1 MKEEKNILAVKRP
14 RKIKKDFFDKEVG
27 STKQKEISDKIAK
40 IYEGDDGKIPDMKEI
55 DYRRKNPLLRFVG
68 FLIFISAIM
77 AASAWAGFFYFPQG
91 VKFSEEKI
99 SLYIEGSAETEIG
112 STSTFKILVRNELD
126 VPLKN
131 IVVNVNYP
139 EGFIFKQ
146 SDIKAGNAGNTE
158 WTLPEVPSYST
169 SELNIIGQNFGS
181 LEQQGS
187 LRVFLNYQ
195 PGSLNSKMQKIA
207 TFNTKIVTSPFIITA
222 KVPEKAAYG
231 SDFEINY
238 TLENENGFI
247 PEKMYFAF
255 NAPENF
261 SITSATPAF
270 DQEKKWLVTAS
281 STNSFPQNFK
291 IVGRFNGETDASTS
305 IKASLEIPLLSLKQ
319 TYQVGQIESKI
330 SLSRTAYLMNLAMNG
345 VMNDFDSKPGDPLN
359 ITVNF
364 KNAGKT
370 SIKNASVLL
379 KIDAPAI
386 KKISIMD
393 WPEIADS
400 LDGNIIGKQ
409 ISDTIRNGTITWD
422 KTKLKDLAEIKPGQ
436 EINIDFKLPI
446 KDGTKIELVDL
457 KEYIISTVAEINF
470 TDETK
475 TAKTIASNPINITLN
490 SDFRFE
496 KRVTVAQ
503 NGSGKDQ
510 RDFTWILNNT
520 FHHLKNIELTAE
532 IYGDV
537 NFISST
543 LPAGK
548 LNYNPTEKI
557 ITWTINEMPENVDV
571 LALPFSVIVNKKNPS
586 QQVLVSKIKIKAEDS
601 VTQQTITFMGA
612 ETLLFEESAD
622 AGETVGQFFE
632 DLQN

>member
-1 MKEEKNILAVKRP
+1 
-14 RKIKKDFFDKEVG
+14 
-27 STKQKEISDKIAK
+27 
-40 IYEGDDGKIPDMKEI
+40 
-55 DYRRKNPLLRFVG
+55 
-68 FLIFISAIM
+68 
-77 AASAWAGFFYFPQG
+77 
-91 VKFSEEKI
+91 
-99 SLYIEGSAETEIG
+99 
-112 STSTFKILVRNELD
+112 
-126 VPLKN
+126 
-131 IVVNVNYP
+131 
-139 EGFIFKQ
+139 
-146 SDIKAGNAGNTE
+146 
-158 WTLPEVPSYST
+158 
-169 SELNIIGQNFGS
+169 
-181 LEQQGS
+181 
-187 LRVFLNYQ
+187 
-195 PGSLNSKMQKIA
+195 
-207 TFNTKIVTSPFIITA
+207 
-222 KVPEKAAYG
+222 
-231 SDFEINY
+231 
-238 TLENENGFI
+238 
-247 PEKMYFAF
+247 
-255 NAPENF
+255 
-261 SITSATPAF
+261 
-270 DQEKKWLVTAS
+270 
-281 STNSFPQNFK
+281 
-291 IVGRFNGETDASTS
+291 
-305 IKASLEIPLLSLKQ
+305 
-319 TYQVGQIESKI
+319 
-330 SLSRTAYLMNLAMNG
+330 MNLAINGAMN
-345 VMNDFDSKPGDPLN
+345 NFDSKPGDPLN

-364 KNAGKT
+364 KNASKI
-370 SIKNASVLL
+370 SLKNASILL

-386 KKISIMD
+386 KKLSIMD